1 MQVHRFA
8 PLTGAY
14 SLASVAPLA
23 LPQARQA
30 VAGLVRFGAGMRSP
44 QSGLACSAAHE
55 LGYVVRGRLRIDTAE
70 ASHEV
75 QAGDVLVTSP
85 AQAHSTT
92 ALEDSEI
99 FFVLIDPLRALSA

>member
-1 MQVHRFA
+1 MQVHRFP

-14 SLASVAPLA
+14 ALASVAPIA
-23 LPQARQA
+23 LQGAAQ
-30 VAGLVRFGAGMRSP
+30 VVTGLVRFCAGTRSP
-44 QSGLACSAAHE
+44 ESGLACSAAHE
-55 LGYVVRGRLRIDTAE
+55 LGYVVRGRLRIDTAK

-75 QAGDVLVTSP
+75 HAGDVLVTSP

-99 FFVLIDPLRALSA
+99 FFVLIDPLRGLRA